1 MLLQI
6 DATAFFV
13 FISFFIFVILMNLI
27 CYKPLTKI
35 INEREK
41 FYEKNKKTVLETEN
55 KKEDVIKGVEQEI
68 SKAKLES
75 SKLLKQAVSDG
86 NLKKEEA
93 YENKKQEI
101 VNRLNEYKN
110 NLKESSNLVKKEIKE
125 DIEDYVK
132 TTVSKVLKI
141 DKDQV
146 NVDKTKIDEILK
158 WHHKKY
164 MNTYCIQTLLIFW

>member
-6 DATAFFV
+6 NATAFFV

-27 CYKPLTKI
+27 CYKPLMKV

-75 SKLLKQAVSDG
+75 SKLLKEAVDSG

-101 VNRLNEYKN
+101 AERLAEYKN
-110 NLKESSNLVKKEIKE
+110 NLKESSNLVKKEIKDE
-125 DIEDYVK
+125 IEDYVK

-141 DKDQV
+141 DKAQV
-146 NVDKTKIDEILK
+146 NVDKAKIDEILK
-158 WHHKKY
+158 
-164 MNTYCIQTLLIFW
+164 